1 MKVGK
6 VSESVLKRS
15 VLKPIHNRRNEMLS
29 GTGVGGDCAIFA
41 LSPREACVT
50 CMQEGRLVV
59 PGNTRKVRDLAE
71 TDSFSMAIPPHEGI
85 KEATSE
91 CPGTTPAKTMEQLV
105 VKTMNNLAVS
115 GAEPVGIQL
124 TLLLPMYIEE
134 PEIKNMMQEA
144 EALAEKYNLQ
154 IMGGQ
159 TRITE
164 LVSAPM
170 AVLTGYGKA
179 QVGRTPLPGAK
190 PGMDIV
196 VSKWIGL
203 EGTAML
209 AEEYGQG
216 LLTRYP
222 AYLVEEAQS
231 FLKYLSLQ
239 PEAEVAMQAGVA
251 AMHDAS
257 EGGIFAAL
265 WELAEA
271 AGLGLTVD
279 MKKLPLRQETVEVC
293 EYCNRNPY
301 ELLAGGS
308 LVMAASDG
316 QALVEALEEAG
327 IPATMVGHTTDS
339 KDRILLNGE
348 EVRYMDR
355 PRTDEIYKNA

>member
-15 VLKPIHNRRNEMLS
+15 VLKPIKKRRNEVLS
-29 GTGVGGDCAIFA
+29 GTGVGADCAIFA
-41 LSPREACVT
+41 FAPEEMVIT
-50 CMQEGRLVV
+50 CMQEGRLLL
-59 PGNTRKVRDLAE
+59 PGNIRKESDWAE
-71 TDSFSMAIPPHEGI
+71 
-85 KEATSE
+85 KER
-91 CPGTTPAKTMEQLV
+91 TPSKTLEQLV
-105 VKTMNNLAVS
+105 VKTINNLAAR
-115 GAEPVGIQL
+115 GGEPVGIQL
-124 TLLLPMYIEE
+124 TLLLPTYIEE
-134 PEIKNMMQEA
+134 QDVKGIMQEA
-144 EALAEKYNLQ
+144 EDLAERYQMQ
-154 IMGGQ
+154 IVGGQ

-164 LVSAPM
+164 LVCAPFV
-170 AVLTGYGKA
+170 VLTGYGKA
-179 QVGRTPLPGAK
+179 GKEQASRSGAK
-190 PGMDIV
+190 AGMDIV

-209 AEEYGQG
+209 AKEFKEG

-222 AYLVEEAQS
+222 TYLVEEAAD
-231 FLKYLSLQ
+231 FHKYLSIL
-239 PEAEVAMQAGVA
+239 PEARIATANGVS

-271 AGLGLTVD
+271 AGVGLTVD

-301 ELLAGGS
+301 ELLSGGS

-316 QALVEALEEAG
+316 QALVEVLEEAG
-327 IPATMVGHTTDS
+327 IPVALVGRLTDS
-339 KDRILLNGE
+339 RDRILLNGE

>member
-15 VLKPIHNRRNEMLS
+15 VLKPIKKRRNEVLS
-29 GTGVGGDCAIFA
+29 GTGVGADCAIFA
-41 LSPREACVT
+41 FAPGEVCVT
-50 CMQEGRLVV
+50 CMQEAMILWSGSVS
-59 PGNTRKVRDLAE
+59 KAE
-71 TDSFSMAIPPHEGI
+71 AVGENFAHSAEENEKQDR
-85 KEATSE
+85 
-91 CPGTTPAKTMEQLV
+91 TPAKTLEQLI
-105 VKTMNNLAVS
+105 VKTLNNLATV

-124 TLLLPMYIEE
+124 TLLLPTYIEE
-134 PEIKNMMQEA
+134 PELKGIMQEA
-144 EALAEKYNLQ
+144 ESLAEKYDLQ

-164 LVSAPM
+164 LVSAPL
-170 AVLTGYGKA
+170 AVITGYGKA
-179 QVGRTPLPGAK
+179 EAGQAPLPGAK
-190 PGMDIV
+190 PGMDVV

-209 AEEYGQG
+209 AGEYKKG
-216 LLTRYP
+216 LLSRYP
-222 AYLVEEAQS
+222 AYLVEEAAD
-231 FLKYLSLQ
+231 FHRYLSVL
-239 PEAEVAMQAGVA
+239 PEAAVAAKAGVS

-271 AGLGLTVD
+271 AGAGLTVD

-301 ELLAGGS
+301 ELLSGGC

-316 QALVEALEEAG
+316 QVLVEALEQAG
-327 IPATMVGHTTDS
+327 IPAALVGRLTDS

>member
-15 VLKPIHNRRNEMLS
+15 VLKPIKNRRNEIIS

-41 LSPREACVT
+41 LPSGQAVVT
-50 CMQEGRLVV
+50 CMQEGRLQNF
-59 PGNTRKVRDLAE
+59 PGCGGSADER
-71 TDSFSMAIPPHEGI
+71 EGI
-85 KEATSE
+85 LQES
-91 CPGTTPAKTMEQLV
+91 TPAKTLEQLV
-105 VKTMNNLAVS
+105 VKTLNNLATA
-115 GAEPVGIQL
+115 GAEPMGIQL
-124 TLLLPMYIEE
+124 TLLLPTYIEE
-134 PEIKNMMQEA
+134 ADIKEMMQEA
-144 EALAEKYNLQ
+144 EALAAKHQIQ

-164 LVSAPM
+164 LVEAPF
-170 AVLTGYGKA
+170 AVLTGYGRVA
-179 QVGRTPLPGAK
+179 SEQVPLPGAK

-209 AEEYGQG
+209 ARQYREG
-216 LLTRYP
+216 LLSRYP
-222 AYLVEEAQS
+222 AYLVEDAES
-231 FLKYLSLQ
+231 FHKYLSI
-239 PEAEVAMQAGVA
+239 EAEARVAMEQGVA

-271 AGLGLTVD
+271 AGVGLTVD
-279 MKKLPLRQETVEVC
+279 MKALPLRQETVEVC
-293 EYCNRNPY
+293 EHCNRNPY
-301 ELLAGGS
+301 ELLSGGS
-308 LVMAASDG
+308 LVMATADG
-316 QALVEALEEAG
+316 QALVEALEEVQ
-327 IPATMVGHTTDS
+327 IPARVVGRTTDS
-339 KDRILLNGE
+339 KDRVLLNGE